1 MGARGEEEEE
11 EEEEEDDFVLEE
23 RQEGIVHHADKTPLF
38 RLLLSYV
45 LLHFDVSYPS
55 LNSAARNSL
64 FNLAFIGV

>member
-1 MGARGEEEEE
+1 M
-11 EEEEEDDFVLEE
+11 LEE

-38 RLLLSYV
+38 RLLLSSV